1 MFERSNSASLRASM
15 RSLLL
20 PSLSRAFRRGL
31 HTTSSVTCGLIR
43 SYNQAAQVPSSKVT
57 CRLPRRPLRKSRM
70 VMALVSIVDSM
81 TSLPEEFSTAIEIAS
96 LCTSIPIYFTLS
108 IEGAPFCCGFDANT
122 QNPTP
127 KGAPFYIA
135 SRNRTSP
142 VPLPPFPAAKKKDS
156 PSLCRAK
163 GRFCASICQFFP
175 VVAALNRPQ
184 PRPMNLVHDLLIGY
198 CAINECIAADHVL
211 LIGHSDGERAVREP
225 HRDELSVLA
234 APLSRNRCTRLGR
247 L

>member
-43 SYNQAAQVPSSKVT
+43 SYDQAAQVPSSKVT

-135 SRNRTSP
+135 SRNRKSTALELHLHDKS
-142 VPLPPFPAAKKKDS
+142 VNQEL
-156 PSLCRAK
+156 
-163 GRFCASICQFFP
+163 
-175 VVAALNRPQ
+175 VAALRKPRRQRLIRKVRFHCGFTCCFCHSSTNRSAS
-184 PRPMNLVHDLLIGY
+184 RICSGVMRAL
-198 CAINECIAADHVL
+198 AF
-211 LIGHSDGERAVREP
+211 ERFGFESKP
-225 HRDELSVLA
+225 DSLNHL
-234 APLSRNRCTRLGR
+234 
-247 L
+247 